1 MGILEYKRRKSDKET
16 NNHSILI
23 WDRETDMWN
32 QKQWK
37 DIHVLLSPCYYVQ
50 AGDILKV
57 FKNED
62 IPCDMVLLST
72 NDLCSDGHCY
82 ITTTNIDGE
91 TDIKTKNVLVSTSS
105 ISLASLMEQQPVL
118 YCESENSNT
127 SSFSGVLKFSRES
140 QVEYVSIS
148 SLLLRGCR
156 IVFTGNVLGSSSFN
170 RLGNRMCCFS
180 WWANK
185 DRILHQ
191 IKTS

>member
-16 NNHSILI
+16 NNRSILI
-23 WDRETDMWN
+23 WNMETDTWD

-37 DIHVLLSPCYYVQ
+37 DIHVLLFPWYYVQ

-72 NDLCSDGHCY
+72 NDMTNDGHCY

-105 ISLASLMEQQPVL
+105 MSLASLMEQEPVL

-127 SSFSGVLKFSRES
+127 SSFSGVLKFSRET

-156 IVFTGNVLGSSSFN
+156 IVFTGSAFGLSSFIRLGSG
-170 RLGNRMCCFS
+170 LCCFS
-180 WWANK
+180 WWTNK
-185 DRILHQ
+185 DRILY
-191 IKTS
+191 